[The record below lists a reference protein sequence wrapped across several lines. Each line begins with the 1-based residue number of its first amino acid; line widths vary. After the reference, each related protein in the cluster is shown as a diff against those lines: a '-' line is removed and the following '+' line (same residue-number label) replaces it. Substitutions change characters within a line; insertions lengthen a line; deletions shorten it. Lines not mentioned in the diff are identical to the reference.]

1 MEQKRKEKY
10 MYYII
15 LLVVACIF
23 LVIML
28 PEKKQEKELEIES
41 RLPKIEQRQEET
53 EHSSSTIR
61 VVIKTNGFQEI
72 AHAAVKLQAEG
83 GLQVTAGDEKR
94 ECQADEVF
102 EIAPDDVLFQKGTVK
117 VAAKVPEE
125 KITVSSLN
133 RGYGTPSY
141 RGSFELFSSAE
152 GIIVVNE
159 LPMEEYLYA
168 VVPSEMPAAYE
179 GEALK
184 AQAVCAR
191 SYAYNQMQSMSYPE
205 YNAHVDDSTS
215 FQVYGNSEEKE
226 STIQAVKETDGKKL
240 WYQGQV
246 VTAYYYSTSCGKST
260 GVEAWGTV
268 SKKENEYLQSVDICR
283 EDGSAYES
291 ELPWYRWKAV
301 IPEKILSDLI
311 ELNTAT
317 EIGTLQNVTVTKQG
331 PGGVATQIV
340 AEGDAGSVTVDT
352 ENKIRKALGGHGY
365 QIEKKDGTKVESQTL
380 LPSAFFQIEKKNG
393 NYVINGGGF
402 GHGIGMSQNGANEMA
417 KCGKT
422 YIEILQLFYQG
433 IEVA

>member
-1 MEQKRKEKY
+1 MKRKWKETY
-10 MYYII
+10 MYYAVLLAVVII
-15 LLVVACIF
+15 F
-23 LVIML
+23 FVIL
-28 PEKKQEKELEIES
+28 SPERKQEKELEIES
-41 RLPKIEQRQEET
+41 NLPKTEQSQTEK
-53 EHSSSTIR
+53 EHSASAIR
-61 VVIKTNGFQEI
+61 VLIKTNGFQELT
-72 AHAAVKLQAEG
+72 HPEVKLQAEG
-83 GLQVTAGDEKR
+83 GLLVTAGNEKK
-94 ECQADEVF
+94 ECQAGETF
-102 EIAPDDVLFQKGTVK
+102 AIAPDDVLFRNGTVK
-117 VAAKVPEE
+117 VSAKVEGE

-133 RGYGTPSY
+133 RGYGIPSY

-152 GIIVVNE
+152 GIVLVNE
-159 LPMEEYLYA
+159 LSVEEYLYA
-168 VVPSEMPAAYE
+168 VVPSEMPASYE
-179 GEALK
+179 MEALK

-226 STIQAVKETDGKKL
+226 STVQAVKETNGKKL

-260 GVEAWGTV
+260 GVEAWGTTPD
-268 SKKENEYLQSVDICR
+268 KQNEYLQSVDICK
-283 EDGSAYES
+283 EDGSAYEAG
-291 ELPWYRWKAV
+291 LPWYRWKAR
-301 IPEKILSDLI
+301 IPETILSDLV

-352 ENKIRKALGGHGY
+352 ENKIRRALGGKGY
-365 QIEKKDGTKVESQTL
+365 QIEKQDGTKVNSQML
-380 LPSAFFQIEKKNG
+380 LPSAFFQIKKQNG
-393 NYVINGGGF
+393 NYEIEGGGF